1 MSKVRL
7 LGRFAAIFPLLLLLL
22 LAGDTIFA
30 QTARVI
36 TGTVVNS
43 QTHEPVVGA
52 TINVKGA
59 KTGGTTT
66 DEKGQFRISVTSN
79 APVLVITNVGFEPM
93 EIKPDASGVVTAR
106 LSIVNQQLNDVVVVG
121 YGTQKKATLTGSVA
135 TVNEKLF
142 RNRGPIANP
151 VAALQGQ
158 VPGVIVTR
166 SSAQPGRENWNFQI
180 RGATSTNG
188 TDPLVI
194 VDGLTVPNVSALNSL
209 NPADIDNISFLKDAA
224 ASIYGARAAGGVVLI
239 TTKKAK
245 SGRAV
250 IEYSGSVSRKKVGLQ
265 PKLTDINDWGPMM
278 YEARFTNDQFPATDP
293 WVTYANIAMYAK
305 KNHKDWLTAGEW
317 NALIAPNGLFPNGF
331 KFGDV
336 KDYVFF
342 DGTMQD
348 YLWGPATSNEHQ
360 LSISSR
366 NEKSGYRISL
376 GYLDDGS
383 LLQYGN
389 NSNKRYNLRLAH
401 DYQFSQRLSLQSN
414 ISLEKNDIVQ
424 PTGIGNV
431 LNNGIQ
437 PGLPKASQNGKA
449 YIWGSGLG
457 NATTNNIAALGGD
470 NKEFNTRITT
480 NFNLTY
486 KIAKNLKAVGAVGYY
501 FHNTDYRTQDNVI
514 DWYDYTG
521 TVKLSSISSTNN
533 SRGSYQRGNRT
544 EAYYNANAYLEYN
557 KVVRDDHDIKVMV
570 GTQYERDEVGQF
582 LAKTLDPVP
591 GVPSSLSLNTSSDL
605 NSKTVSEVQNHYAL
619 AGYFG
624 RLNYAYMGKYLF
636 EMNGRYDGSSK
647 FDPANRWKF
656 FYGFLGAWRISQEKF
671 MGNASFIDDLKLRAS
686 WGSRGNQ
693 SGIGLYDYIP
703 FLNINASPGAT
714 SNGYPIIGSSPV
726 IRVAPGNLVAL
737 DRTWETLQ
745 ASNLGL
751 DFSTMKSRLTGSFE
765 YFIKKNKNMLIART
779 LPAVLGASAPQGN
792 NGELKTWGWEA
803 SLTWSDKIGE
813 LSYHIGGNITANQNK
828 LVDFG
833 GQTVI
838 SDANRGYNFAV
849 QGYPIGTY
857 FGLKYA
863 GRIQSQKDLDD
874 YKKLFYAPGTTV
886 NGGFSQNSTNPQ
898 TQLELGD
905 NMYKDVNGDGKI
917 SFPQDAVAIGSDA
930 PRISYS
936 FNGGIAWKG
945 IDFNF
950 IFQGVADRT
959 IVRDGNWRI
968 PGAIVY
974 QAQNKAFLN
983 QSWTPTRTNARL
995 PRLSTTGTINNYNYY
1010 PSDWVAENGAYLRL
1024 KNLVIG
1030 YTIPASIT
1038 KRAKLQSLRIYFAGN
1053 DLWETSKIND
1063 GWDPEASRVVANTG
1077 DPNNG
1082 NVTTFSDRYPFYR
1095 YYTVGV
1101 NVTF

>member
-1 MSKVRL
+1 MSNVRL
-7 LGRFAAIFPLLLLLL
+7 PGRFAAVFPLLLLLS
-22 LAGDTIFA
+22 LACNMVLA
-30 QTARVI
+30 QSTRVI
-36 TGTVVNS
+36 TGTVVNA
-43 QTHEPVVGA
+43 QTREPVAGA

-59 KTGGTTT
+59 QSGGATT
-66 DEKGQFRISVTSN
+66 DEKGQFRISVNSS
-79 APVLVITNVGFEPM
+79 APVLIVTNVGFKQM
-93 EIKPDASGVVTAR
+93 EIRPDAAGVVHVE

-142 RNRGPIANP
+142 QNRGPIANP

-194 VDGLTVPNVSALNSL
+194 VDGLTVPNVNALNSL

-245 SGRAV
+245 SGRAIV
-250 IEYSGSVSRKKVGLQ
+250 EYNGSLSRKKVGLQ

-278 YEARFTNDQFPATDP
+278 YEARSTNDQFPVTDP
-293 WVTYANIAMYAK
+293 WVTYANVAMYAK
-305 KNHKDWLTAGEW
+305 KNNKDWLTAAEW

-336 KDYVFF
+336 RDYVFF

-348 YLWGPATSNEHQ
+348 YLWGPATSSEHQ

-366 NEKSGYRISL
+366 NDKSGYRISL

-414 ISLEKNDIVQ
+414 VSLEKNDIVQ
-424 PTGIGNV
+424 PTGIGNI

-486 KIAKNLKAVGAVGYY
+486 KISKNLKAVGAVGYY
-501 FHNTDYRTQDNVI
+501 FHNTDYRTQENVI

-521 TVKLSSISSTNN
+521 TVKLSSITASNN
-533 SRGSYQRGNRT
+533 SRGSYQRGNRG
-544 EAYYNANAYLEYN
+544 EAYYNANAYLEYS
-557 KVVRDDHDIKVMV
+557 KVMNDDHDLKVMV
-570 GTQYERDEVGQF
+570 GSQYERDEVNQF
-582 LAKTLDPVP
+582 LAKALDPVP
-591 GVPSSLSLNTSSDL
+591 GVPPSLSLNTSADL
-605 NSKTVSEVQNHYAL
+605 NSKTVSELQNHYAL

-624 RLNYAYMGKYLF
+624 RLNYGYKGRYLF
-636 EMNGRYDGSSK
+636 EANGRYDGSSK
-647 FDPANRWKF
+647 FDPSNRWKF

-671 MGNASFIDDLKLRAS
+671 MSNVSFIDDLKIRAS

-703 FLNINASPGAT
+703 FLNINATQGAT
-714 SNGYPIIGSSPV
+714 SSGFPIIGSSPV

-745 ASNLGL
+745 TSNLGL
-751 DFSTMKSRLTGSFE
+751 DFSTLKNRLTGSLE
-765 YFIKKNKNMLIART
+765 YFIKRNKNMLIART
-779 LPAVLGASAPQGN
+779 LPAVLGANAPQGN

-813 LSYHIGGNITANQNK
+813 VSYHIGGNITDNQNK

-863 GRIQSQKDLDD
+863 GRIQNQKELDD
-874 YKKLFYAPGTTV
+874 YKTLFYAPGTTV
-886 NGGFSQNSTNPQ
+886 NGGFSKTSTNPQ
-898 TQLELGD
+898 TQLMLGD
-905 NMYKDVNGDGKI
+905 NMFKDVNGDGKI
-917 SFPQDAVAIGSDA
+917 SFPQDAVAIGSDV
-930 PRISYS
+930 PRIAYA
-936 FNGGIAWKG
+936 FNGGVAWKG
-945 IDFNF
+945 FDFNF
-950 IFQGVADRT
+950 IFQGVGKRT
-959 IVRDGNWRI
+959 IIRDGNWRI
-968 PGAIVY
+968 PAAIVY

-983 QSWTPTRTNARL
+983 EWWTPARTDARL
-995 PRLSTTGTINNYNYY
+995 PRISTTGTINNYNYY

-1038 KRAKLQSLRIYFAGN
+1038 KRAKIQNLRIYFSGN
-1053 DLWETSKIND
+1053 DLWEITKIHD
-1063 GWDPEASRVVANTG
+1063 GWDPEASRAVANTG

-1082 NVTTFSDRYPFYR
+1082 NVATFSERYPFYR
-1095 YYTVGV
+1095 YYTFGI